1 MISLYGGRLKLD
13 FDSDARQW
21 VAHVIVGPKKE
32 QQTSHLLETTHLFI
46 AQQRAIDFYRRFKD
60 EQLPDRVTCWIC
72 KQWSPTANICQVGV
86 PECRKTG
93 GRFAPSCALFTQLRD

>member
-13 FDSDARQW
+13 LDPDARQW
-21 VAHVIVGPKKE
+21 IAHVIVGPKKE
-32 QQTSHLLETTHLFI
+32 QQTTHLLETTHLFT
-46 AQQRAIDFYRRFKD
+46 AQERAVNFYRRFKA
-60 EQLPDRVTCWIC
+60 EQLPNRLTCWTC

-93 GRFAPSCALFTQLRD
+93 GRFASNCALYCSLRD